1 MAGMDVQPGVAL
13 VISDVDGTLLDPEKS
28 LSPGAPTAVRRLRL
42 AGIRFTVASARP
54 PRLTQSLLRDLHI
67 SEPSACFNGGL
78 LIDPDCN
85 VLHQLP
91 MTPSDAQT
99 VADYIRKSPLDLWV
113 YTGTDWY
120 VSNPSGPH
128 VQHQEELMGGQ
139 AAPLRSYDMLQ
150 LHVLKLVGVSDDY
163 DAVKHAQSEL
173 GKLCCVAISATRSSD
188 YYLDVTHAD
197 ANKGRVV
204 LTLSKM
210 LNIPTGTDCHYW
222 GYADRCTDVSPKRS
236 KHRHGQRDRRRKSAG
251 DLRYEEQYGGRLRVC
266 HRAFHPRGRA
276 EAGRRLS
283 KGESSRAPSN
293 AQWSLSSWE

>member
-150 LHVLKLVGVSDDY
+150 LHVLKLVGVSDNY
-163 DAVKHAQSEL
+163 NAVKQAQSEL
-173 GKLCCVAISATRSSD
+173 GKLCCAAISATRSSD

-204 LTLSKM
+204 LTLSEM
-210 LNIPTGTDCHYW
+210 LNIPTEQIATIGDMP
-222 GYADRCTDVSPKRS
+222 TDVLMFRQGGVSIAMGNATDDVKA
-236 KHRHGQRDRRRKSAG
+236 QATYVTKSNTEDGFAYAIEHFILG
-251 DLRYEEQYGGRLRVC
+251 
-266 HRAFHPRGRA
+266 A
-276 EAGRRLS
+276 
-283 KGESSRAPSN
+283 
-293 AQWSLSSWE
+293 AQKQAAD